1 MSNVQLYHGDCLDV
15 MRQIP
20 DKSIDMI
27 LCDLPYGS
35 LKSRIADGWK
45 QNDTNIAW
53 DNIIPVDD
61 LFSEYNR
68 IIRQNGAILLFNKEP
83 LTSQLR
89 RNSCDDIEYAY
100 TYVWKKNNFA
110 NPYIAK
116 TSPLSLCEFID
127 VYYKKYSNG
136 CEEYDTYRFELL
148 KQLNVNRADIIKTC
162 GQSIDHFF
170 RKRTKQFITEQG
182 YNSLIQ
188 NYHINTLPCYIPYTE
203 LVKLKEQSQ
212 RTFNLPSGCSYVTD
226 ILEFP
231 KDAKNVHPT
240 QKPVKLLEYLVQIY
254 TNENDTVLDNC
265 MGSGSTGVACVMSN
279 RDFIGIELDEKY
291 FEIAKHRITDTK
303 NESSNIITKSK
314 DNVNNKKL
322 F

>member
-1 MSNVQLYHGDCLDV
+1 MFCS
-15 MRQIP
+15 
-20 DKSIDMI
+20 MI
-27 LCDLPYGS
+27 FISSANIFHCAGNS
-35 LKSRIADGWK
+35 HIA
-45 QNDTNIAW
+45 
-53 DNIIPVDD
+53 
-61 LFSEYNR
+61 E
-68 IIRQNGAILLFNKEP
+68 
-83 LTSQLR
+83 
-89 RNSCDDIEYAY
+89 
-100 TYVWKKNNFA
+100 KKNNFA

-162 GQSIDHFF
+162 GQSVDHFF

-212 RTFNLPSGCSYVTD
+212 KTFNLPSGCSYVTD

-265 MGSGSTGVACVMSN
+265 MGSGSTGVACVLTN
-279 RDFIGIELDEKY
+279 RNFIGIEKDEKY
-291 FEIAKHRITDTK
+291 FKIAEQRIYDTQ
-303 NESSNIITKSK
+303 NESQTVNTQTTISK
-314 DNVNNKKL
+314 NKL